1 MTSARHHHRAP
12 LRTRLV
18 AVLALASLAWV
29 SLSPLVDVEWAAWS
43 YNHGHATASGLVMPH
58 AHPWDDAARGLAAAG
73 ATNAID
79 AGESGEATDPIV
91 FTANGDSVPG
101 VTVLWTA
108 PVVGIAIAMLT
119 CLVALA
125 ALRRPVAFAL
135 VPPPPPP
142 RGALSPV

>member
-1 MTSARHHHRAP
+1 MTGARHHRRAP
-12 LRTRLV
+12 LRTRIL

-58 AHPWDDAARGLAAAG
+58 VHPWEDATRGLTTADADG
-73 ATNAID
+73 
-79 AGESGEATDPIV
+79 AGESGEAADPIV